1 MSTPS
6 DDDALSWAGDA
17 TDATLVGQTPVAAPK
32 KKAAP
37 AAEVPAAGTEV
48 APGWRVVGG
57 PKAEAVAVSTGSTQM
72 SSVLLLVH
80 GILAGVYLLYMI
92 GWLFSMGTLLFDG
105 ADPLTTSMTS
115 IGKIFA
121 VLAPALWFGTTLW
134 NTRHSGSL
142 RWRIIA
148 LIAGAIVLAPIPFLL
163 GVR

>member
-17 TDATLVGQTPVAAPK
+17 TDATLVGQTPAVAPK
-32 KKAAP
+32 KKP
-37 AAEVPAAGTEV
+37 IKESTVPAEVTEV

-57 PKAEAVAVSTGSTQM
+57 PKAEVAVNTGGTQM

-92 GWLFSMGTLLFDG
+92 GWLLSIGTIVFGG
-105 ADPLTTSMTS
+105 ADPLATGMTS

-121 VLAPALWFGTTLW
+121 VLAPALWFGATLW
-134 NTRHSGSL
+134 NTRQAESL
-142 RWRIIA
+142 RWRVVA
-148 LIAGAIVLAPIPFLL
+148 LIVGAIVLAPIPFLL